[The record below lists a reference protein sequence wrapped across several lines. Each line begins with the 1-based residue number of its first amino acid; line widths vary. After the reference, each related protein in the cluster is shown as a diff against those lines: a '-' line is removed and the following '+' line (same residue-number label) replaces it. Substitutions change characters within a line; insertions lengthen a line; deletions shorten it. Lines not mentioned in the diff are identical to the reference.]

1 MKAHRAKETKS
12 GSAAKKKIPYI
23 FYDKLLFLKDTI
35 FVDTTTSNV
44 AIDTEKNKEVVENA
58 HNNAAHSSDYS
69 RPQKKKKV
77 NKNDDIGRE
86 LIRILKRNLEKKNYE
101 EDDDHLFFMSLVKEF
116 KKIPDHYTMQAKL
129 DILKVI
135 KDAQFIDHPSIPNT
149 SLDWTRQN
157 NPPYGYL
164 MVHQKTHPYSLPM
177 QMSTR
182 RTVKPQETV
191 THPKLAKS
199 PLSLT
204 DSTATQDSDNSH
216 SSYIDLFNS
225 IENDE

>member
-1 MKAHRAKETKS
+1 MKAHRAKKTNS
-12 GSAAKKKIPYI
+12 GTAAKKKIPYI

-35 FVDTTTSNV
+35 FVDTTTTNV
-44 AIDTEKNKEVVENA
+44 TINVEKNKEVVENA
-58 HNNAAHSSDYS
+58 HNKAAHSSNYS
-69 RPQKKKKV
+69 RPQRKKKV
-77 NKNDDIGRE
+77 NKNDDIGKE
-86 LIRILKRNLEKKNYE
+86 LIRILKRNVEKKNY

-116 KKIPDHYTMQAKL
+116 KKIPDHCTMQAKL

-135 KDAQFIDHPSIPNT
+135 RDAQFSDHSSIPNT

-182 RTVKPQETV
+182 STVKRQETI
-191 THPKLAKS
+191 TRPKLAQS
-199 PLSLT
+199 PSSSV
-204 DSTATQDSDNSH
+204 DSIATPDSDNSH

-225 IENDE
+225 IENDK